1 MFSALLMG
9 LFVTPIPVLG
19 MEVAPHI
26 SDRKIVERLTRLE
39 EGQAG
44 LREELKQSRADMDA
58 RFTSIDARFTS
69 IDARFTSMDA
79 QFDRLWNMMLGIL
92 AAFTALTGCTISLII
107 WDRRTAIRPFETK
120 VRSIEEAFSDN
131 RLQVLALV
139 EAMRRLGQ
147 RDERVA
153 EVLKEFHLL

>member
-44 LREELKQSRADMDA
+44 LREELKQSRADM
-58 RFTSIDARFTS
+58 DARFTS